1 MKEDIFYMKIAYEE
15 AQKAY
20 KKGEI
25 PVGCV
30 IVDEQDGK
38 ILAQAQN
45 LRDNTNIAVNHAEI
59 IAIIKANKIIKNWRL
74 VNCIM
79 YSTLKPCEMCME
91 VIKNS
96 KIKKEAIVLFT
107 NLIKERNVYR
117 TLKLQGLDD
126 NKLYRNN
133 YNNMVLKGYLYKNI
147 GINLTRWFDEFTS
160 LLIYL
165 VEVNE

>member
-15 AQKAY
+15 AKKAY

-38 ILAQAQN
+38 ILAKAHN
-45 LRDNTNIAVNHAEI
+45 LRDNTNITVNHAEI
-59 IAIIKANKIIKNWRL
+59 IAIIKANKVIKNWRL

-91 VIKNS
+91 VIKSS
-96 KIKKEAIVLFT
+96 KIKKVIYAAQPKNKVKNKRPVIKKIESKSVSYECSKIITTAFLKIRKEKFKIIQT
-107 NLIKERNVYR
+107 N
-117 TLKLQGLDD
+117 
-126 NKLYRNN
+126 
-133 YNNMVLKGYLYKNI
+133 
-147 GINLTRWFDEFTS
+147 
-160 LLIYL
+160 
-165 VEVNE
+165 

>member
-38 ILAQAQN
+38 ILAQAHN

-96 KIKKEAIVLFT
+96 KIKKVIYAAQPKT
-107 NLIKERNVYR
+107 KIKNKRPIIRKIRNKDVSHECSKII
-117 TLKLQGLDD
+117 TTAFLQIR
-126 NKLYRNN
+126 KE
-133 YNNMVLKGYLYKNI
+133 KIKSI
-147 GINLTRWFDEFTS
+147 
-160 LLIYL
+160 
-165 VEVNE
+165 

>member
-15 AQKAY
+15 AKKAY

-38 ILAQAQN
+38 ILAKAHN
-45 LRDNTNIAVNHAEI
+45 LRDNTNITVNHAEI
-59 IAIIKANKIIKNWRL
+59 IAIIKANKVIKNWRL

-91 VIKNS
+91 VIKSS
-96 KIKKEAIVLFT
+96 KIKNVIYAAQPKNKVKNKRPVIKKIESKSVSYECSKIITTAFLKIRKEKFKIIQT
-107 NLIKERNVYR
+107 N
-117 TLKLQGLDD
+117 
-126 NKLYRNN
+126 
-133 YNNMVLKGYLYKNI
+133 
-147 GINLTRWFDEFTS
+147 
-160 LLIYL
+160 
-165 VEVNE
+165 